1 MSIIER
7 TSKLNLTQFKGSSIK
22 PALLEYYTS
31 DMKKIDDGII
41 VIDGILDAY
50 DTRLDAI
57 ELVIETVSTA
67 NVDHLTERV
76 DALEQKVETNS
87 EQITHFLEDVEMLDG
102 RIDSLEDTYTQYGSR
117 ITTLENKVTRLEECY
132 ADVKDDLS
140 TIHTT
145 IGVHAELL
153 EGLRTDV
160 NKNRH
165 DIEANAQDITII
177 ATQCETNAENINK
190 IFDDIPVED
199 IIALAELNTTTLTAK
214 GLTFSFAM
222 RGGWCNVLISGETTA
237 TIEDEETWV
246 EEAPEGY
253 IPAQDAYSH
262 AVQPWDVANS
272 RFGIKIGTDGT
283 ISSVVN
289 GDDIP
294 IGTVVNMDVN
304 YPVAISE

>member
-22 PALLEYYTS
+22 PAYLEYYTA
-31 DMKKIDDGII
+31 DMKKLDDNAIAIDD
-41 VIDGILDAY
+41 VLAAY

-87 EQITHFLEDVEMLDG
+87 EQIAHFLEDVEMLDG
-102 RIDSLEDTYTQYGSR
+102 RIDALEGTYTQYGSR
-117 ITTLENKVTRLEECY
+117 ITTLENKVANLESCCS
-132 ADVKDDLS
+132 DVRDDLS

-145 IGVHAELL
+145 LDVHAELL
-153 EGLRTDV
+153 SGLRVDV

-165 DIEANAQDITII
+165 DIEANAQDITIL
-177 ATQCETNAENINK
+177 ATQVQTNAENINK

-199 IIALAELNTTTLTAK
+199 IIALAELNTTTLSAK
-214 GLTFSFAM
+214 GLTFSFAK
-222 RGGWCNVLISGETTA
+222 RGGWCNVLITGETTEA
-237 TIEDEETWV
+237 IQDEEEWS
-246 EEAPEGY
+246 EEVPEEY
-253 IPAQDAYSH
+253 YPAQDAYSQ
-262 AVQPWDVANS
+262 AVQPWDVTNS
-272 RFGIKIGTDGT
+272 LFCIMLGDDGK
-283 ISSVVN
+283 ISSMVN
-289 GDDIP
+289 GDDVP
-294 IGTVVNMDVN
+294 TGTVVNMLVN

>member
-31 DMKKIDDGII
+31 DMKKIDDSII

-57 ELVIETVSTA
+57 ESVIETVSTA
-67 NVDHLTERV
+67 NIDHLTERV
-76 DALEQKVETNS
+76 DALEQKVEANS
-87 EQITHFLEDVEMLDG
+87 EQITLFNTKVEALDD
-102 RIDSLEDTYTQYGSR
+102 RIDALEVTYTQYGSR
-117 ITTLENKVTRLEECY
+117 ITTLENKVSNLESCCD
-132 ADVKDDLS
+132 DVKGDLRA
-140 TIHTT
+140 IHTT
-145 IGVHAELL
+145 LDVHAEEIEIL
-153 EGLRTDV
+153 THAVDT
-160 NKNRH
+160 NRH
-165 DIEANAQDITII
+165 DIEANARDITII
-177 ATQCETNAENINK
+177 ATQCQTNAENINK
-190 IFDDIPVED
+190 IFDDIPIEEIIDFVE
-199 IIALAELNTTTLTAK
+199 LKTTTLNAK

-237 TIEDEETWV
+237 TIENDETWDG
-246 EEAPEGY
+246 EAPEGY

-272 RFGIKIGTDGT
+272 RFDIMIGADGK

-289 GDDIP
+289 GYDLP
-294 IGTVVNMDVN
+294 VGTVVNMDVN
-304 YPVAISE
+304 YPVKVNE

>member
-7 TSKLNLTQFKGSSIK
+7 TTNLELTQFKGSSIK

-31 DMKKIDDGII
+31 DMKKIDDGVAII
-41 VIDGILDAY
+41 NDLLVAY
-50 DTRLDAI
+50 DARLDSI
-57 ELVIETVSTA
+57 ELIIDTVSTA

-102 RIDSLEDTYTQYGSR
+102 RIDALEATYTQYGSR
-117 ITTLENKVTRLEECY
+117 ITTLENKVSHLEECC
-132 ADVKDDLS
+132 ADVKSDLS
-140 TIHTT
+140 AIHTT
-145 IGVHAELL
+145 LDVHAELL

-177 ATQCETNAENINK
+177 ATQCQTNAENINK

-237 TIEDEETWV
+237 TIENDETWV

-272 RFGIKIGTDGT
+272 RLGIKIGADGK

-289 GDDIP
+289 GDDVP
-294 IGTVVNMDVN
+294 IGTAVNMDIN
-304 YPVAISE
+304 YPVMVSE